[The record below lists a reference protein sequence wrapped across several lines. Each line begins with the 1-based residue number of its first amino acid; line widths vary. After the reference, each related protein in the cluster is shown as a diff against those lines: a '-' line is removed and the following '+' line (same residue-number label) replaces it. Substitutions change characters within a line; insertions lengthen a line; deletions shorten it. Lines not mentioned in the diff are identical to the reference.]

1 MATPLDQHQAFLHQ
15 FLNKTLRILVD
26 DDRIF
31 VGTFKCT
38 DKVCFE
44 RDPQNVRAN
53 MRKDLDMVLCMTHEY
68 RPPEDLKERVERSG
82 APYVQVEY
90 TSRFVGLVVVPGN
103 CIKRVELEQSIH
115 YGTDGTGYA
124 DTLPYQPL
132 PPADPED
139 FGQFPP
145 EETQPYQPLSGDP
158 QAFGQFAPTESNTF
172 GQFPPTDL
180 QTFGQLPRTNPQA
193 FGQLSPADNQALEE
207 VARQLQDYERRSAPK

>member
-1 MATPLDQHQAFLHQ
+1 MATPFDQHQAFLHQ

-44 RDPQNVRAN
+44 RDPQNDRAN

-68 RPPEDLKERVERSG
+68 RPPEDLKERIERSG

-132 PPADPED
+132 PPADPEIFEQLPPAD
-139 FGQFPP
+139 SQAFGQFPP
-145 EETQPYQPLSGDP
+145 
-158 QAFGQFAPTESNTF
+158 A
-172 GQFPPTDL
+172 DL
-180 QTFGQLPRTNPQA
+180 QTFGQLAPTNPQA